1 MTYEY
6 VLDETDEDAV
16 DDVHSDI
23 LTVTTEVRLL
33 ICDAILAE
41 LVGLRNIK
49 LHIVCQIR
57 FIKAPSTVTKLK

>member
-16 DDVHSDI
+16 DDAHSDI
-23 LTVTTEVRLL
+23 LTVRTDVRLL

-49 LHIVCQIR
+49 WHIVR
-57 FIKAPSTVTKLK
+57 